1 MRLRAFSL
9 VSLIAVMYLNIF
21 PFVISFDGQVR
32 VFSPPP
38 PNCRRFIVSTNI
50 AETSLTVDGVV

>member
-1 MRLRAFSL
+1 GSCMDAVVLPLHGSL
-9 VSLIAVMYLNIF
+9 PPEMQI
-21 PFVISFDGQVR
+21 R

-38 PNCRRFIVSTNI
+38 KDCRHIIVATNI

>member
-1 MRLRAFSL
+1 MFIYFRYRIYSNLR
-9 VSLIAVMYLNIF
+9 VSL
-21 PFVISFDGQVR
+21 QVR

-38 PNCRRFIVSTNI
+38 PNCRRFIVATNI